1 MGGILLFLK
10 LKANGDSSRRKF
22 KIFKT
27 QLVTN
32 GSSGCLQTQVETIGD
47 GSLGNLWSQ
56 TNTGNPMS
64 HLEMADA

>member
-32 GSSGCLQTQVETIGD
+32 GSSGCQTQVETIGD

-56 TNTGNPMS
+56 TTGNPMS